1 MENFIKYILEIIRKN
16 KIAFLLYKNKRKGES
31 IMKKIF
37 LGIALILM
45 LGLMLTGC
53 KDKNPQNVVNNNNQ
67 NNNIPQNAL
76 VLDATTAISKID
88 EKTFEITPSES
99 GEIIVDLKK
108 TSGSVEVEI
117 TDGQGY
123 IVELYD
129 GEFIDEDGEVR
140 TTYVEEGNGTYTV
153 KVTTDE
159 FVGNYDIRWVT
170 ANTAE
175 IETFESTQGYTIN
188 YDKTKFETR
197 QSEGYDY
204 FISTATDNHVSEDEE
219 QFMAI
224 SIVPAENAEQVKS
237 SILTEDARIGD
248 AVMAN
253 STLYGKFVETR
264 SDDSNMVKR
273 TFVMDLEGGK
283 VLLIEQNY
291 LEHFESSAV
300 TMRFSEMC
308 ESIKIK

>member
-1 MENFIKYILEIIRKN
+1 
-16 KIAFLLYKNKRKGES
+16 
-31 IMKKIF
+31 MKKIF

-53 KDKNPQNVVNNNNQ
+53 KEKNPQNIVNSGDN
-67 NNNIPQNAL
+67 PPPENAL
-76 VLDATTAISKID
+76 VLNAATAISKID

-99 GEIIVDLKK
+99 GEITVNLKK

-117 TDGQGY
+117 TDGQGF
-123 IVELYD
+123 IVDLYD
-129 GEFIDEDGEVR
+129 GEYIDPEGETR
-140 TTYVEEGNGTYTV
+140 TTYVESGNGTYTV
-153 KVTTDE
+153 KVTTED
-159 FVGNYDIRWVT
+159 FIGNYDIKWVT

-175 IETFESTQGYTIN
+175 METFESEQGYSIE
-188 YDKTKFETR
+188 YDKTKFETK
-197 QSEGYDY
+197 QSDGYDY
-204 FISTATDNHVSEDEE
+204 FISTAEDRYASEDEE

-224 SIVPAENAEQVKS
+224 SVVSAENAEQVKA

-248 AVMAN
+248 AVMAK
-253 STLYGKFVETR
+253 STLYGKYVEER
-264 SDDSNMVKR
+264 SDDSNMIKR

-283 VLLIEQNY
+283 LLLIEQNY

-300 TMRFSEMC
+300 TMRFSDMC